1 MDNIGSNIQLRDI
14 KGTNVSLIRYDE
26 SHDIQTVEWLRDPEV
41 RSGFGF
47 TGDITLDAHRQWIN
61 QSPNVVIWAISTLV
75 ENVHIGNILLHI
87 DEECTTAYFQMY
99 IGKTNLRGKG
109 FGREALELCLD
120 CAFRDFALNTITL
133 HVFPDNK
140 RAIHLY
146 DKAGFKKESIEE
158 EVKRRDGSLCTQY
171 KYVLTHENWLSGL
184 QKSEGEG

>member
-1 MDNIGSNIQLRDI
+1 MDNEKSNIQLRDI
-14 KGTNVSLIRYDE
+14 KGSNVSLIRYDE

-47 TGDITLDAHRQWIN
+47 TGDITLDSHRQWIN
-61 QSPNVVIWAISTLV
+61 ESPNVVIWAITTLV
-75 ENVHIGNILLHI
+75 ENVHIGNILIHL
-87 DEECTTAYFQMY
+87 DVEFTTAYFQMY
-99 IGKTNLRGKG
+99 IGKTYLRGKG

-120 CAFRDFALNTITL
+120 CAFRDFALSAISL

-146 DKAGFKKESIEE
+146 EQAGFIRESVEE
-158 EVKRRDGSLCTQY
+158 EVKRRDGSLCSQY
-171 KYVLTHENWLSGL
+171 KYVLSHENWLCRV